1 MFWHIFLTFALAV
14 ACTTAPVTKRKTIN
28 FMPDGQMNLMGRQA
42 YQDIL
47 KKEKLITKENSAET
61 SLKFRTKKIN
71 FFIEKIVESGLID
84 DIAEKLNPSVI
95 ILFGSIR
102 KGDSVKESDIVLFVE
117 SVLKKKLD
125 LAKYEKKLGH
135 KIQLFIEP
143 DIKKLGNELANNVIN
158 GVKLFGSIKIW

>member
-1 MFWHIFLTFALAV
+1 MGQNNKEKILKIFYEYPIRKFSIREISSLTGIPRA
-14 ACTTAPVTKRKTIN
+14 TAHNV
-28 FMPDGQMNLMGRQA
+28 L
-42 YQDIL
+42 DIL

-102 KGDSVKESDIVLFVE
+102 KGDSIKESDIDLFVE
-117 SVLKKKLD
+117 SALKKKLD
-125 LAKYEKKLGH
+125 LVKYEKKLGH

-158 GVKLFGSIKIW
+158 GIKLFGSIKIW